1 MNIAI
6 DGPAGAGK
14 STVAKL
20 VAEKLS
26 FVYIDTGAMYRSL
39 TYAALQEN
47 VNINDG
53 ALLSH
58 LLSEKEIELK
68 NGKQGTIVLLNGE
81 DVTEEIRSASI
92 TANVSVVSQHKEV
105 RNDMVERQRQLAKK
119 GHAVLD
125 GRDIGTYVLP
135 HAELKVFLTATVE
148 ERAKRRYEEL
158 INKGE
163 QVHFKQLIHD
173 ISKRDEMDSNREI
186 APLKKAI
193 DAIELDTTSLT
204 IDQVVNRITDLA
216 KERAGQ

>member
-39 TYAALQEN
+39 TYAALRET
-47 VNINDG
+47 VNIHDG
-53 ALLSH
+53 AALSQLLSN
-58 LLSEKEIELK
+58 LVIELK
-68 NGKQGTIVLLNGE
+68 NGEQSTIVLLNGE
-81 DVTEEIRSASI
+81 DVTTDIRSASI
-92 TANVSVVSQHKEV
+92 TANVSIVAQHEVVRTE
-105 RNDMVERQRQLAKK
+105 MVERQRQLAKA

-163 QVHFKQLIHD
+163 VVDFEQLTREIA
-173 ISKRDEMDSNREI
+173 KRDEMDSNRKI
-186 APLKKAI
+186 APLKKAK
-193 DAIELDTTSLT
+193 DAVELDTTFLT
-204 IDQVVNRITDLA
+204 IEQVVYRITELA
-216 KERAGQ
+216 KERAAK